1 MRKSGP
7 LLDISAICVKLD
19 KMAPRERILDSA
31 AKVFA
36 QYGYRLA
43 SMELVAQECDLSRQA
58 LYHHFDSK
66 EALFRAVVE
75 AVGQSAL
82 EAERAAAA
90 RAEQAGKGLADVMV
104 AQLEA
109 RYRYFLERLK
119 GSPHAE
125 ELISEHQRQTGDLL
139 QRFAGEKFGLIVGTI
154 ERVCAAN
161 QLTLKSGLTAAEL
174 ARCIELASHGF
185 GAQKTNEGALADLAR
200 SIRLLVAGAVAETP
214 RMAKPRASR
223 SRP

>member
-1 MRKSGP
+1 MRKRATR
-7 LLDISAICVKLD
+7 LDISAIYVKFD
-19 KMAPRERILDSA
+19 KMAPRDRILDSA

-43 SMELVAQECDLSRQA
+43 SMELVAQECGLTRQA

-75 AVGQSAL
+75 AVHEGAFD
-82 EAERAAAA
+82 AERSAAA
-90 RAEQAGKGLADVMV
+90 REERAGKGLADVLV

-109 RYRYFLERLK
+109 RYRHFVDLLK

-125 ELISEHQRQTGDLL
+125 ELMSEHRRQTQDLL
-139 QRFAGEKFGLIVGTI
+139 QRFAGEKSALIVTTI

-161 QLTLKSGLTAAEL
+161 RLALRNGLTPAEL
-174 ARCIELASHGF
+174 GRCIELAAHGL
-185 GAQKTNEGALADLAR
+185 GHKQVDESALDDLER

-214 RMAKPRASR
+214 AAPKPRASR

>member
-1 MRKSGP
+1 MP
-7 LLDISAICVKLD
+7 
-19 KMAPRERILDSA
+19 PRERILDSA
-31 AKVFA
+31 AKVFS

-43 SMELVAQECDLSRQA
+43 SMELVAQECGLTRQA

-75 AVGQSAL
+75 AVGEGAL
-82 EAERAAAA
+82 EAERAAASG
-90 RAEQAGKGLADVMV
+90 AERAGKGLADIMA

-109 RYRYFLERLK
+109 RYRYLLDRLK
-119 GSPHAE
+119 GSAHAE
-125 ELISEHQRQTGDLL
+125 ELMSEHQRQTQDLY
-139 QRFAGEKFGLIVGTI
+139 QRFAEEKFGLIVGTI

-161 QLTLKSGLTAAEL
+161 QLTLRNGLTVAEL
-174 ARCIELASHGF
+174 ARCVELATHGF
-185 GAQKTNEGALADLAR
+185 GLQKSDAGALGDLER

-214 RMAKPRASR
+214 RLTEPHSLR